1 MESRLR
7 KNRNIW
13 LKKFLTLL
21 FSLNLQTEN
30 LTGKTVVADQTM
42 VVTRHYLASEV
53 GNQVLTKGGNAIDA
67 AVAVSFALAVVL
79 PQAGNIGGGGFMIF
93 YDKED
98 DNIYSLD
105 YREMAPLNA
114 TEDMFMIEGKRSR
127 ELALESYLSSG
138 TPGTVH
144 GMYKIHKQFGKLT
157 WEELIQPSIT
167 LASQGFKVTNELAEA
182 LKSEK
187 VKLGKSTNTKKIFF
201 KNGEPLKK
209 DDLLIQTDLANTLKL
224 IAIHGSDGFYKGETA
239 KKIALDMSN
248 NGGLILSL
256 IHI

>member
-7 KNRNIW
+7 KNRDIW
-13 LKKFLTLL
+13 LRNFLILL
-21 FSLNLQTEN
+21 FSSNLQTEN

-53 GNQVLTKGGNAIDA
+53 GNQVLTNGGNAIDA

-98 DNIYSLD
+98 DNLYSLD

-144 GMYKIHKQFGKLT
+144 GMYEIHKK
-157 WEELIQPSIT
+157 
-167 LASQGFKVTNELAEA
+167 
-182 LKSEK
+182 
-187 VKLGKSTNTKKIFF
+187 
-201 KNGEPLKK
+201 
-209 DDLLIQTDLANTLKL
+209 
-224 IAIHGSDGFYKGETA
+224 H
-239 KKIALDMSN
+239 
-248 NGGLILSL
+248 SL
-256 IHI
+256 PI

>member
-7 KNRNIW
+7 KNRDIW
-13 LKKFLTLL
+13 LKNFLILL
-21 FSLNLQTEN
+21 FSLNLKTEN
-30 LTGKTVVADQTM
+30 LTGKTVVADETM
-42 VVTRHYLASEV
+42 VVTSHYLASEV

-167 LASQGFKVTNELAEA
+167 LASQGFKAVSYTHL
-182 LKSEK
+182 
-187 VKLGKSTNTKKIFF
+187 
-201 KNGEPLKK
+201 
-209 DDLLIQTDLANTLKL
+209 TLP
-224 IAIHGSDGFYKGETA
+224 T
-239 KKIALDMSN
+239 
-248 NGGLILSL
+248 ILRV
-256 IHI
+256 

>member
-1 MESRLR
+1 
-7 KNRNIW
+7 
-13 LKKFLTLL
+13 
-21 FSLNLQTEN
+21 
-30 LTGKTVVADQTM
+30 M

-98 DNIYSLD
+98 DNVYSLD
-105 YREMAPLNA
+105 YREMAPRNA

-138 TPGTVH
+138 TPGTV
-144 GMYKIHKQFGKLT
+144 
-157 WEELIQPSIT
+157 QPSIT
-167 LASQGFKVTNELAEA
+167 LASEGFRVTNELAEA
-182 LKSEK
+182 LKSEQI
-187 VKLGKSTNTKKIFF
+187 KLGKSTNTKKIFF

-224 IAIHGSDGFYKGETA
+224 IAIYGSDGFYKGETA
-239 KKIALDMSN
+239 QKIALDMSN
-248 NGGLILSL
+248 NGGLITTEDLSGYYSKL
-256 IHI
+256 RDPIIFNYKK